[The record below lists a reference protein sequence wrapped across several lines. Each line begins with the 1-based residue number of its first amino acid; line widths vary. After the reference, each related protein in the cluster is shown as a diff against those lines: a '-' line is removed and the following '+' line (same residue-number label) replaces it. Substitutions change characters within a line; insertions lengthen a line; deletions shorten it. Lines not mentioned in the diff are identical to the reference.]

1 MKAGGGVSFGLGAN
15 KLGPVGFRLFWVG
28 ATGGGGAVAAAEVV
42 GAIVVVVVV
51 VVVAVVGLLVALSP
65 QAAVSPPIAISAT
78 APV

>member
-28 ATGGGGAVAAAEVV
+28 ATGGGAVAAAELV
-42 GAIVVVVVV
+42 GAIVVVVV

>member
-1 MKAGGGVSFGLGAN
+1 MGAN

-28 ATGGGGAVAAAEVV
+28 ATGGGGAVAAAELV
-42 GAIVVVVVV
+42 GAIVV

-65 QAAVSPPIAISAT
+65 QAAESPPIAIIAT

>member
-15 KLGPVGFRLFWVG
+15 KLGQVGFRLFWVG
-28 ATGGGGAVAAAEVV
+28 ATGGGGAVAAAELV
-42 GAIVVVVVV
+42 GAIVV

-65 QAAVSPPIAISAT
+65 QAAESPPIAIIAT

>member
-1 MKAGGGVSFGLGAN
+1 MGAN

-28 ATGGGGAVAAAEVV
+28 ATGGGGAVAAAELV
-42 GAIVVVVVV
+42 GAIVV

-65 QAAVSPPIAISAT
+65 QAAESPPIAISAT

>member
-28 ATGGGGAVAAAEVV
+28 ATGGGAVAAAELV

-51 VVVAVVGLLVALSP
+51 VVVAVVGLLVALSL
-65 QAAVSPPIAISAT
+65 QAAESPPIAIIAT

>member
-1 MKAGGGVSFGLGAN
+1 MGAN

-28 ATGGGGAVAAAEVV
+28 ATGGGAVAAAELV
-42 GAIVVVVVV
+42 GAIVV

-65 QAAVSPPIAISAT
+65 QAAESPPIAIIAT

>member
-28 ATGGGGAVAAAEVV
+28 ATGGGAVAAAELV
-42 GAIVVVVVV
+42 GAIVVVVV

-65 QAAVSPPIAISAT
+65 QAAESPPIAIIAT

>member
-1 MKAGGGVSFGLGAN
+1 MGAN

-28 ATGGGGAVAAAEVV
+28 ATGGGAVAAAELV
-42 GAIVVVVVV
+42 GAIVVVVV

-65 QAAVSPPIAISAT
+65 QAAESPPIAIIAT

>member
-28 ATGGGGAVAAAEVV
+28 ATGGGGAVAAAELV
-42 GAIVVVVVV
+42 GAIVV

-65 QAAVSPPIAISAT
+65 QAAESPPIAIIAT

>member
-1 MKAGGGVSFGLGAN
+1 MKAGGGGSFGLGAN

-28 ATGGGGAVAAAEVV
+28 ATGGGGAVAAAELV
-42 GAIVVVVVV
+42 GAIVV

-65 QAAVSPPIAISAT
+65 QAAESPPIAIIAT

>member
-28 ATGGGGAVAAAEVV
+28 AIGGGAVAAAELV
-42 GAIVVVVVV
+42 GAIVVVVV

>member
-28 ATGGGGAVAAAEVV
+28 ATGGGAVAAAEVV
-42 GAIVVVVVV
+42 VAIVVVVV
-51 VVVAVVGLLVALSP
+51 VVVAVVGLLVALLP
-65 QAAVSPPIAISAT
+65 QAVVSPPIAISAT